1 MKWSSRCTAHQS
13 VGIQSTTCDSYCQSN
28 SSPLTTVP
36 HPTTHALTQ
45 VSCWTW
51 FSEAFRWWMGGR
63 QRHETDCNTHRNP
76 SAHQYVLGCLFLP
89 CSHMWRRRNSSSW
102 RDHVSSHAW
111 IFTLGIAFSSVQPFT
126 PENLIFLQAFW
137 FLTNTASLSLLGPF
151 FIQLTFNRE
160 LSMCEE
166 P

>member
-1 MKWSSRCTAHQS
+1 MKWSIRCTAHQS
-13 VGIQSTTCDSYCQSN
+13 VGIQSTTYDSYCQSN
-28 SSPLTTVP
+28 SSSLATVP

-51 FSEAFRWWMGGR
+51 FSKAFRWWMGGR
-63 QRHETDCNTHRNP
+63 QRHETDCNTNRNR
-76 SAHQYVLGCLFLP
+76 LP
-89 CSHMWRRRNSSSW
+89 TSTCWGVFFFHAVTCEGGAIPPHGGTMCQVTLESSRW
-102 RDHVSSHAW
+102 G
-111 IFTLGIAFSSVQPFT
+111 LPSVQFSHSPRKTSFSYRH
-126 PENLIFLQAFW
+126 FW